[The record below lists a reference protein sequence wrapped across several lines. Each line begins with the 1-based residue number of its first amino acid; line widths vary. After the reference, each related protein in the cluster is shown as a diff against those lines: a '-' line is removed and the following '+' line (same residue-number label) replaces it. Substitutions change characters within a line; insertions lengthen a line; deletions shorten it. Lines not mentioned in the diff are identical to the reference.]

1 MKFVTYQIENE
12 IVEFHNSI
20 LGKES
25 IVLNGEKISEKFS
38 FFGTEHYFKIG
49 DNNYNIRPEIDF
61 ASPWG
66 LGFKL
71 HKNGL
76 PIPIQDVSEKK
87 NKWTAILFILASLI
101 LGFIAGYYL
110 VTLLK

>member
-1 MKFVTYQIENE
+1 MKHVTYQIENE

-25 IVLNGEKISEKFS
+25 LVLNGTKVSEKFS

-49 DNNYNIRPEIDF
+49 DDNYSLRPQMRSKF
-61 ASPWG
+61 PWG

-76 PIPIQDVSEKK
+76 PISLEAVCERK
-87 NKWTAILFILASLI
+87 NKWTAMLLILVSLI
-101 LGFIAGYYL
+101 LGFFTGYFLIAAIL
-110 VTLLK
+110 